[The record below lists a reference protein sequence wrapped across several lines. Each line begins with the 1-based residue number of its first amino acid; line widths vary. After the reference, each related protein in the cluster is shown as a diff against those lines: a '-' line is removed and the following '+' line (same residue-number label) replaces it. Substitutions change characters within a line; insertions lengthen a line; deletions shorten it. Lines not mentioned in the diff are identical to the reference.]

1 MNGVAG
7 RREKAWIERLAA
19 GDLSRARYAIALVAI
34 CAVALAV
41 HLPLLDGTFIAVD
54 DGKQIVHSPV
64 VHDLSCQS
72 IEKTLWGNYLN
83 RNHAPMY
90 TSFVLNWALSP
101 GSYTG
106 FAVFNLFCLLVI
118 TVIFSRFAAL
128 FLADRVSQLAATAL
142 FAVHMV
148 HVDVVAWMSARC
160 HLMGMP
166 FFLLAFVAWRRYRED
181 PGALRRAAWYGGAL
195 LAAWIAIWNKNIFFT
210 VGPLLILFDIYRRR
224 RLSAVA
230 VLDKI
235 PLLAMG
241 AVPIYILQTSTSYL
255 GRIENPALGD
265 TLITTLLNDAN
276 LLVQYLIN
284 LLVPLPTYIWVNVY
298 GLSGPLDVSQGA
310 GLAAMRIAPLAAI
323 GILVA
328 VALLLVW
335 AARRFGLGLPL
346 FAAAASLIALAP
358 VMNIPPRWVEFAFR
372 YDWIPSAFACPAIVA
387 ILARWWRGSGR
398 ASWRWLAFA
407 SLLGLIGWHG
417 VGSHL
422 QARAWT
428 SERRLLERCVES
440 FDDAMQCHTGL
451 AGILRRR
458 GELEE
463 AEALG
468 RKMDSLVTRENPR
481 RTLRPDYGL
490 ARTYEKMGR
499 WEEAAFYYR
508 RALLRESLR
517 DNRRSLARRR
527 MNAALRRIS
536 EDEAEKPDADPE
548 RGADG
553 GG

>member
-1 MNGVAG
+1 MNGAAG
-7 RREKAWIERLAA
+7 RREKKWIGRLAA
-19 GDLSRARYAIALVAI
+19 GALSRGRYAVLLAAI

-64 VHDLSCQS
+64 VHDLSWKS
-72 IEKTLWGNYLN
+72 IEQTLWGNYLN

-90 TSFVLNWALSP
+90 TSFVLNWALTP

-106 FAVFNLFCLLVI
+106 FAVFNLFCLLAIIIV
-118 TVIFSRFAAL
+118 FSRFAAL

-142 FAVHMV
+142 FSVHMV

-195 LAAWIAIWNKNIFFT
+195 LAAWIAIWNKNIFFS
-210 VGPLLILFDIYRRR
+210 VGPLLILFDVYRRR
-224 RLSAVA
+224 RLSAGA

-241 AVPIYILQTSTSYL
+241 AVPVYILQASTSYL
-255 GRIENPALGD
+255 GRVERPALGE
-265 TLITTLLNDAN
+265 TLIATLLNDAN
-276 LLVQYLIN
+276 LLVQYLIH

-298 GLSGPLDVSQGA
+298 GVSGPLDVSQGA

-328 VALLLVW
+328 VALSLVW

-372 YDWIPSAFACPAIVA
+372 YDWIPSAFVCPAIVA
-387 ILARWWRGSGR
+387 ILARWWQGTGR
-398 ASWRWLAFA
+398 AGWRWLAFA
-407 SLLGLIGWHG
+407 SLLALVAWHG

-428 SERRLLERCVES
+428 SEKRLLARCVES
-440 FDDAMQCHTGL
+440 FSDAKQCHLGL
-451 AGILRRR
+451 ARIHR
-458 GELEE
+458 GLGNFEE
-463 AEALG
+463 AIELSS
-468 RKMDSLVTRENPR
+468 KMDSLVTRKDPR
-481 RTLRPDYGL
+481 RTPYPAFEL

-508 RALLRESLR
+508 RALLREPLR
-517 DNRRSLARRR
+517 GKRRRLARRR
-527 MNAALRRIS
+527 MKAALERIS
-536 EDEAEKPDADPE
+536 GDGDDRPDAGSD
-548 RGADG
+548 RGANG